1 MRRATLVVLL
11 FAAPALTAAQSTE
24 VPRTPWGHPELQ
36 GIWDQTTGTPLER
49 SRNLADREFL
59 TEEEAVA
66 REARPLSPG
75 TRVAK
80 GPTPLSGALPMRKQ
94 IAEASEGAHEVGDV
108 LTRLESL
115 RS

>member
-1 MRRATLVVLL
+1 M
-11 FAAPALTAAQSTE
+11 
-24 VPRTPWGHPELQ
+24 
-36 GIWDQTTGTPLER
+36 ER
-49 SRNLADREFL
+49 SADVADREFL

-80 GPTPLSGALPMRKQ
+80 GPNPAEWGAADEKT
-94 IAEASEGAHEVGDV
+94 AEAPEGAHEVGDV

-115 RS
+115 RRS